1 MGHPSLHDDLLETDS
16 KEEAEPRVGRVHGG
30 RPDFRRVQGGH
41 GPAQHDDE
49 ADRPG
54 ERRLLAPEQQHA
66 QPEAE
71 RHLEPKR
78 GVRGHRG
85 LAGQRRL
92 PVPDA
97 AAAAAERRPVRPA
110 GERDAR
116 PGGGGV
122 LRGREHGAAD
132 RHAAESPLRSTAA
145 AATEWISCSTA
156 AAAASPGTAA
166 ALATADAPAAAAAAT
181 PTKFAK
187 N

>member
-1 MGHPSLHDDLLETDS
+1 MGHPPFHDDLLAADS
-16 KEEAEPRVGRVHGG
+16 EAETKPRVGRIHGG
-30 RPDFRRVQGGH
+30 RANIRRVQRGH

-49 ADRPG
+49 ADRPD
-54 ERRLLAPEQQHA
+54 ERGVLAPEQQHA

-71 RHLEPKR
+71 RDLEPQR
-78 GVRGHRG
+78 GVRGHCG

-92 PVPDA
+92 PVSDA

-110 GERDAR
+110 GQRDAR
-116 PGGGGV
+116 PGGGGI

-132 RHAAESPLRSTAA
+132 RHAAEPPLRSTSA

-156 AAAASPGTAA
+156 ATTGIHAAAA
-166 ALATADAPAAAAAAT
+166 ALATADVATATTAAAA
-181 PTKFAK
+181 KFAQ